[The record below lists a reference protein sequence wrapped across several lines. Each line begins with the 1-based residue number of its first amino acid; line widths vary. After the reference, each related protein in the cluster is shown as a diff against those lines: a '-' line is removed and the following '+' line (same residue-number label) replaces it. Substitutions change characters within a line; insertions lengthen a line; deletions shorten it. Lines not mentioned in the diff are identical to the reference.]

1 MNMFITV
8 ITGADS
14 DVNKDL
20 ELKTKTNDIP
30 QGQGLKVSRPRT
42 WAQGQEQMPQGQ
54 GQGLMVSMPMI
65 WAQGQG
71 LVFWP

>member
-42 WAQGQEQMPQGQ
+42 
-54 GQGLMVSMPMI
+54 
-65 WAQGQG
+65 
-71 LVFWP
+71 